1 MLILRRKAGEGLLI
15 GSDIKVT
22 VVAADEGGARLAIE
36 APKEIPVLREELL
49 SAMDVNRA
57 AAEEQSK
64 PEELVKAL
72 CSGKQQENSGKQGF

>member
-1 MLILRRKAGEGLLI
+1 M
-15 GSDIKVT
+15 
-22 VVAADEGGARLAIE
+22 
-36 APKEIPVLREELL
+36 LREELL

-72 CSGKQQENSGKQGF
+72 FSGKQQENSGKQGF